1 MIIFYKVLQKN
12 LAINKAPMEKSLWQE
27 TVVKT
32 EPDSEFQI
40 EEIESWED
48 DDPKGDVPINVV
60 PKDDALKNDDDI
72 LKLSQE
78 QDLFSLS

>member
-1 MIIFYKVLQKN
+1 
-12 LAINKAPMEKSLWQE
+12 MEKSLWQE

-60 PKDDALKNDDDI
+60 PKDDAIKNDDDI